1 MAQSA
6 SGPTSGQ
13 QQQQQQQQQAA
24 TTTTISSKAS
34 RLSLDR
40 AYARSVP
47 GALRAAQLFASAAA
61 WLCVACTRYHG
72 ALHFVVFAAV
82 TSWLLTLAAYATSLL
97 GLGLARKRQDR
108 GGGGGGGGGSHRL
121 GWLLCNACGD
131 CGCALLC
138 VAACAVA
145 VQAARAHSF
154 CDVTGYRSR
163 CPHRAYVAAAVL
175 CCLCALLYAASALL
189 HGLKWR
195 RLHRQEQQERP
206 AALA

>member
-1 MAQSA
+1 MAQSP

-24 TTTTISSKAS
+24 TTSSTSKAS
-34 RLSLDR
+34 RLSVDR

-47 GALRAAQLFASAAA
+47 GALRAAQLVASTAA
-61 WLCVACTRYHG
+61 WLCVACTRYRG

-82 TSWLLTLAAYATSLL
+82 TSWLLTLAAYATALL

-108 GGGGGGGGGSHRL
+108 GGGGGHRL
-121 GWLLCNACGD
+121 GWLACNACGD

-145 VQAARAHSF
+145 AHAARAHSF
-154 CDVTGYRSR
+154 CDVTGYRSS
-163 CPHRAYVAAAVL
+163 CPHRAYVAASVL
-175 CCLCALLYAASALL
+175 CGVCALLYATSALL

-195 RLHRQEQQERP
+195 RLRQEERQGSERP

>member
-1 MAQSA
+1 
-6 SGPTSGQ
+6 
-13 QQQQQQQQQAA
+13 
-24 TTTTISSKAS
+24 
-34 RLSLDR
+34 LSLDR

-97 GLGLARKRQDR
+97 GLGRLAVVQRVR
-108 GGGGGGGGGSHRL
+108 GLRVR
-121 GWLLCNACGD
+121 A
-131 CGCALLC
+131 AVRRR

-195 RLHRQEQQERP
+195 RLHRQEQ
-206 AALA
+206 